1 MDARLSP
8 RGPERELALNP
19 LDRFRLDDK
28 VVLITGASSGLGRGF
43 ARSLAAAGATLV
55 LAARR
60 EQHLEAVA
68 DEVRVIGAEVVT
80 MTTDV
85 SVLEECEAAAAA
97 AAAEFGRID
106 VLVNNAGVGHAGSAL
121 REDPDRFRDTIDINL
136 NGVYWMA
143 RSCAPHM
150 PPGSSVVNVASA
162 LGLAASR
169 YPQAGYCASKA
180 GVIGL
185 TRDLAQQWTRRRGI
199 RVNALCPGY
208 FDSEITNGEGA
219 DALRVMVAEHS
230 ILGRFGEQAELD
242 SALLFLASSA
252 SSYMT
257 GGALVVDGGLTATV

>member
-1 MDARLSP
+1 M
-8 RGPERELALNP
+8 NP

-28 VVLITGASSGLGRGF
+28 VVLVTGASSGLGVGF
-43 ARSLAAAGATLV
+43 AHALAAAGATLV

-60 EQHLEAVA
+60 EEQLQAVA
-68 DEVRVIGAEVVT
+68 EDVRAHGTTVLTVR
-80 MTTDV
+80 TDV
-85 SVLEECEAAAAA
+85 SALEDCEAAAAEA
-97 AAAEFGRID
+97 VARLGRID

-121 REDPDRFRDTIDINL
+121 REDPDRYRSTIDINL

-143 RSCAPHM
+143 RACAPHM
-150 PPGSSVVNVASA
+150 PRGSVIVNVASA

-180 GVIGL
+180 GVLGL
-185 TRDLAQQWTRRRGI
+185 TRDLAQQWSQRRGI

-219 DALRVMVAEHS
+219 EALREMVAQHS

-242 SALLFLASSA
+242 SALLFLASPA

-257 GGALVVDGGLTATV
+257 GGSLVVDGGLTATI

>member
-1 MDARLSP
+1 V
-8 RGPERELALNP
+8 NP

-28 VVLITGASSGLGRGF
+28 VVLVTGASSGLGVGF
-43 ARSLAAAGATLV
+43 AHALAAAGATLV

-60 EQHLEAVA
+60 EEQLEAVA
-68 DEVRVIGAEVVT
+68 AQVRAGGATVSTVR
-80 MTTDV
+80 TDV
-85 SVLEECEAAAAA
+85 SELADCEAAAAA
-97 AAAEFGRID
+97 AVAEHGRVD

-121 REDPDRFRDTIDINL
+121 REDPDRFRSTIDINL

-143 RSCAPHM
+143 RACAPHM
-150 PPGSSVVNVASA
+150 PRGSAVVNVASA

-180 GVIGL
+180 GVLGL
-185 TRDLAQQWTRRRGI
+185 TRDLAQQWSQRRGI

-219 DALRVMVAEHS
+219 DALRAMVAQHS

-242 SALLFLASSA
+242 SALLFLASPA

-257 GGALVVDGGLTATV
+257 GGSLVVDGGLTATV